1 MSEWL
6 YKIQPLNVSNDFMVA
21 QADMDQI
28 TQEGWEIFAV
38 YNHPVMLLR
47 KKNDG
52 SAEETIIVK
61 KSEPQKTPEPAK
73 AASAASQQ
81 NKPKPASAQSANTQA
96 AIPFYHKGTS
106 LLSQEKF
113 QAAIDEYNK
122 AIELDPN
129 FVMAYIFRANAKLKT
144 KDWDSA
150 IEDFNKALSLK
161 PNDISCT
168 INRGICK
175 YENGDTKSAVDDF
188 NTVIQVNPQNSIA
201 YEYRG
206 QCYKKLKDFDNAG
219 KDFSKLISDFK
230 DPLGYLLR
238 GDIKIETKDYQGAM
252 EDYSALIKVDAS
264 HAIAY
269 FKRSKAYSLLGEDEE
284 AKKDMKKYNE
294 LFTKNAQAKE
304 VTWGESAPKPQQS
317 TPAQSSEN
325 KGDDDELEVV
335 M

>member
-6 YKIQPLNVSNDFMVA
+6 YKIQPLNVSSDFMVA

-52 SAEETIIVK
+52 STEESFSVK
-61 KSEPQKTPEPAK
+61 KTEPKKNAEPLKASSPGTPE
-73 AASAASQQ
+73 
-81 NKPKPASAQSANTQA
+81 NKTRTASAQSSNTQA
-96 AIPFYHKGTS
+96 AVPFYHKGTS

-113 QAAIDEYNK
+113 QAAIEEYNK
-122 AIELDPN
+122 ALELDPN
-129 FVMAYIFRANAKLKT
+129 FTMAYIFRANAKLKT

-161 PNDISCT
+161 PNDASCT
-168 INRGICK
+168 INRGICR
-175 YENGDTKSAVDDF
+175 YENGDIKSAIEDF

-206 QCYKKLKDFDNAG
+206 QSFKKLKDYENAG
-219 KDFSKLISDFK
+219 KDFSKLIDDFK

-252 EDYSALIKVDAS
+252 EDYSAIIKHDAQN
-264 HAIAY
+264 AMAY
-269 FKRSKAYSLLGEDEE
+269 FKRSKAYKLLGDDEE
-284 AKKDMKKYNE
+284 AKKDLKKYNE
-294 LFTKNAQAKE
+294 LFAKNAQAKE
-304 VTWGESAPKPQQS
+304 VTWGESAPKPQGA
-317 TPAQSSEN
+317 PAQSSEN
-325 KGDDDELEVV
+325 KGGEDELEVV
-335 M
+335 E

>member
-6 YKIQPLNVSNDFMVA
+6 YKIQPLNVSGDFMVA
-21 QADMDQI
+21 QTDMDQI

-52 SAEETIIVK
+52 STEETFVARK
-61 KSEPQKTPEPAK
+61 AEPQKTAEPVK
-73 AASAASQQ
+73 TGPSGTQE
-81 NKPKPASAQSANTQA
+81 KKTKTASAQSSNTQA

-113 QAAIDEYNK
+113 QAAIEEYTK

-129 FVMAYIFRANAKLKT
+129 FIMAYIFRANAKLKT
-144 KDWDSA
+144 KDWNSA
-150 IEDFNKALSLK
+150 IEDFDKALSLK
-161 PNDISCT
+161 PNDVSCT
-168 INRGICK
+168 LNRGICK
-175 YENGDTKSAVDDF
+175 YENGDIKSAIEDF

-201 YEYRG
+201 YEFRG
-206 QCYKKLKDFDNAG
+206 QCFKKLRDYANAG
-219 KDFSKLISDFK
+219 KDFSKLVDDFK

-238 GDIKIETKDYQGAM
+238 GDIKIETKDYQGAV
-252 EDYSALIKVDAS
+252 EDYSAIIKKDPENAM
-264 HAIAY
+264 AY
-269 FKRSKAYSLLGEDEE
+269 FKRSKAYKLLGDEEE
-284 AKKDMKKYNE
+284 AKKDLKKYNE

-304 VTWGESAPKPQQS
+304 VTWGEAAQKPQSAPSQP
-317 TPAQSSEN
+317 SEN